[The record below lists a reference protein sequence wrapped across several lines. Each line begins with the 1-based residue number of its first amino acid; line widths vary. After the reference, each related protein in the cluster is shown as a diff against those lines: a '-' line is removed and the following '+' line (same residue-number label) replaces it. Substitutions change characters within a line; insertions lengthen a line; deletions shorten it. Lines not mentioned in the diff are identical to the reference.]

1 MYYDINGVKAYSEM
15 MKDKYK
21 NRKHT
26 DNVFP
31 VGITDAEFRKAIIDI
46 FCGVDWY
53 ISYPGSQAQ
62 VNEEAI
68 ETILR
73 RITMREFRQTE
84 YYRALYSVPINLVK
98 EKAVDFKTACA
109 EWWEELSEYDKQL
122 IREMPNF
129 DAEIF
134 EEITG
139 IKEEK

>member
-21 NRKHT
+21 NRKDT

-31 VGITDAEFRKAIIDI
+31 EGITDAEFRKAIIDI

-53 ISYPGSQAQ
+53 ISYPGSQTQ

-73 RITMREFRQTE
+73 RMNIK
-84 YYRALYSVPINLVK
+84 YNG
-98 EKAVDFKTACA
+98 EKRK
-109 EWWEELSEYDKQL
+109 
-122 IREMPNF
+122 
-129 DAEIF
+129 
-134 EEITG
+134 
-139 IKEEK
+139 